1 MAAGLGK
8 NSPIQLTF
16 TRENYEA
23 LILRHGQY
31 VRWMQANK
39 CTCLLRSG
47 RPDPTCKKCGGDG
60 IFFGFQLNKN
70 LYSKPCS
77 VTNGY
82 AFIDNSEFTENANI
96 KEVYLNGKQI
106 ADFKID
112 CGVIASDKIT
122 KIDSVICHGSTSR
135 EKKKNA
141 VLHKVD
147 KIGKIWAFTDD
158 YINSETTKIYPDI
171 TAISF
176 TDAKIQTEK
185 VSRNYIYL
193 KNEVNAETLQA
204 AVRYIMPEKFLI
216 HSQTKDESTQNFLSK
231 YSADSSM
238 TYPYEFD
245 IAKDDVVTL
254 LFACKLDKGIITA
267 SGTECDT
274 LPEWFV
280 SEIVGIESFDCKY
293 THPDFLL
300 YDRNKIKW
308 LNPDNAPLEG
318 TKLSVA
324 YRYCPSYRV
333 VAHAE
338 HDVRSAENQLLPK
351 MVALKLIVTG
361 GDTNE
366 GIEENFSYF

>member
-8 NSPIQLTF
+8 KSPIQLRF

-60 IFFGFQLNKN
+60 IFYAFQLKKN

-77 VTNGY
+77 VIDGY
-82 AFIDNSEFTENANI
+82 AFVDENEFINEANI
-96 KEVYLNGKQI
+96 KEVYVNGKQI
-106 ADFKID
+106 TDFEID
-112 CGVIASDKIT
+112 SGVIASNKIT
-122 KIDSVICHGSTSR
+122 KIDSVMCHGTASR
-135 EKKKNA
+135 EKTKIA
-141 VLHKVD
+141 TLHKVD
-147 KIGKIWAFTDD
+147 KNGKIWAFIDD
-158 YINSETTKIYPDI
+158 FIQSETTKIYPDI
-171 TAISF
+171 TAIAFGNSE
-176 TDAKIQTEK
+176 IQVEK
-185 VSRNYIYL
+185 LSRNYIYL
-193 KNEVNAETLQA
+193 ESELNAETLTA
-204 AVRYIMPEKFLI
+204 KVSYIMPEKFLI
-216 HSQTKDESTQNFLSK
+216 HGQTKDEVTQNFLNKCSG
-231 YSADSSM
+231 DTSM

-254 LFACKLDKGIITA
+254 LFACKLDKVIITA
-267 SGTECDT
+267 SGLDCDT

-280 SEIVGIESFDCKY
+280 SEIISVESFDTKY
-293 THPDFLL
+293 SDFVL

-308 LNPDNAPLEG
+308 LNPEKMPQEG
-318 TKLSVA
+318 ANLSVV

-333 VAHAE
+333 IAHAE

-361 GDTNE
+361 GDSNE
-366 GIEENFSYF
+366 GIENNFNFFD